1 LNEKSEEVMLMYD
14 MNRNLFWSHSVHYKK
29 LFECNQLLPIFF
41 WRTKLWR
48 NKQEVEGYLS
58 TKKWIKI
65 SDTKQSTVINAIK
78 SYWANH
84 VNTMIYND
92 QKNQKRCPTFLAK
105 KKVPKL

>member
-48 NKQEVEGYLS
+48 NKQEVEGYAYLLKSELRFRTLS
-58 TKKWIKI
+58 K
-65 SDTKQSTVINAIK
+65 A
-78 SYWANH
+78 
-84 VNTMIYND
+84 
-92 QKNQKRCPTFLAK
+92 L
-105 KKVPKL
+105 L